1 MIQQQWLVRLLNVRP
16 EEKKPVLYLMTFSF
30 FVGLAMTFYFAA
42 ANAIFL
48 KHFQSYMISV
58 SYMASGVIVFAAWW
72 LLSRLDRRLN
82 LPRQLIVKFL
92 FVFITVASISTGV
105 WMFDS
110 PWLVFIMFTWIRI
123 LVYVTLVTF
132 WGLAGKLFNIRQGKR
147 VFGLLGIGEVI
158 SIIIGYFSVPLLLR
172 FLKAADLLFLSSG
185 ALFFCLIFVFII
197 LRVFRA
203 ELTETGAAPGKIIPE
218 KDKGPDYWTLVKKP
232 YYLVISFMALLPIFG
247 YLFVDFLFLAQTK
260 KEFANNPETIAG
272 FFGIFLGFVAVIE
285 LLFKF
290 VSGRFLSKYGV
301 KPSLISLPL
310 ILFAGIILAAISG
323 TLYGPVGMF
332 FAFIALAR
340 LFERSVRSAIYEPA
354 FQLLYQ
360 PLPPG
365 HRLIF
370 QNQIEGIPKASGTV
384 ITGAVILLF
393 SSVVTFNLVHYS
405 WFFIAVLGVWIWLA
419 FRMYEQYR
427 SMLKTKLGELRK
439 DEGEIQPVKELIQR
453 NLMDSECADL
463 LETIRT
469 LYASHPVV
477 VEEVLP
483 EIYRNAD
490 EAKKNILL
498 DFIGNNQMMSLQP
511 FLRKELADLDHS
523 NIPDKVE
530 DIFKKLSNSE
540 LHQSGY
546 LSGLSQSGNPAD
558 RRKAAR
564 IIGASGRYD
573 TFRLLTGLMKDT
585 DPWVRREA
593 VLSAGRTRRIELW
606 PYIIENLADY
616 RFASVA
622 RSGLKMIGEP
632 VLSDLERLFDKSG
645 DSPDT
650 RLNIISIF
658 EAVESPQSLKFLR
671 SRIFHPD
678 KNIRKRILAALS
690 MHNYRAT
697 VAESAG
703 IKNYIEE
710 AVENIIWIHAS
721 ILDVRKSV
729 QADDLQMALLDQ
741 LEEDKEYLFLLLSL
755 LYEPKTIR
763 HIRENIESRDTTARV
778 YALEIGDMLI
788 GEDIKQILFPV
799 FEEMSMQERLQRFE
813 ARFPQEQLE
822 PLQRIIDIIYR
833 DSASSGYWAKACA
846 IENMVSLES
855 KESDL
860 ITTVLAATMVHPHP
874 LMAGQ
879 AAWTMRRLNEHSFM
893 ETSARLASAGQL
905 PATSILHTIRNSE
918 PGSRPLLFEQTKMV
932 KSTELFY
939 NISENDIVN
948 ILLKHP
954 EIQCYRIQDDAGAD
968 PVVSGMTLA
977 GEGCRVVM
985 PDYVFF
991 ELVAISTDLARSFL
1005 SYTHK
1010 KPLKE
1015 GS

>member
-1 MIQQQWLVRLLNVRP
+1 MTKQQWLVKLLNVRP
-16 EEKKPVLYLMTFSF
+16 EEKRPVLYLMTFSF

-58 SYMASGVIVFAAWW
+58 SYMASGVIVFVAWW

-92 FVFITVASISTGV
+92 FLFVTVASISTGV
-105 WMFDS
+105 WLFDA
-110 PWLVFIMFTWIRI
+110 PWLVFVMFTWIRI

-147 VFGLLGIGEVI
+147 VFGLLGIGEVV

-185 ALFFCLIFVFII
+185 ALLFCLLFVFII
-197 LRVFRA
+197 LRAFRD
-203 ELTETGAAPGKIIPE
+203 ELADARVMP
-218 KDKGPDYWTLVKKP
+218 DRVALQSDNGPDYWTLIQKP
-232 YYLVISFMALLPIFG
+232 YYGIISLMALLPIFG
-247 YLFVDFLFLAQTK
+247 YLFVDFLFLSQTK

-272 FFGIFLGFVAVIE
+272 FFGIFLGVVAVIE

-290 VSGRFLSKYGV
+290 VSGRFLSRYGV
-301 KPSLISLPL
+301 KPSLLSLPL
-310 ILFAGIILAAISG
+310 ILFSGVILAAVSG

-340 LFERSVRSAIYEPA
+340 LFERSVRSAVYEPA

-393 SSVVTFNLVHYS
+393 STVVTFNLVHYS

-419 FRMYEQYR
+419 FKMYDQYR

-439 DEGEIQPVKELIQR
+439 EESDRQPLKELLKR
-453 NLMDSECADL
+453 NLVDADVVDL
-463 LETIRT
+463 PETIRS
-469 LYASHPVV
+469 LYAAYPLLL
-477 VEEVLP
+477 EEIFP
-483 EIYRNAD
+483 EVFRASD
-490 EAKKNILL
+490 RDKKAILL
-498 DFIGNNQMMSLQP
+498 DFAGDYHLAALQH
-511 FLRKELADLDHS
+511 FLRKEPEQSEEVEISEKRKEILGVLTDNKWQQYEYLTGLITS
-523 NIPDKVE
+523 PDRSK
-530 DIFKKLSNSE
+530 
-540 LHQSGY
+540 
-546 LSGLSQSGNPAD
+546 
-558 RRKAAR
+558 RRLAAR
-564 IIGASGRYD
+564 IIGTSGRYN
-573 TFRLLTGLMKDT
+573 TFRLLVGVMKDQ

-593 VLSAGRTRRIELW
+593 ILSAGRTRRIELW
-606 PYIIENLADY
+606 PFILENLTDC

-622 RSGLKMIGEP
+622 KAGLKMIGEP
-632 VLSDLERLFDKSG
+632 VLPDLERLFDKSG

-650 RLNIISIF
+650 QINIISIF
-658 EAVESPQSLKFLR
+658 ESIDTSLSLRFLK

-678 KNIRKRILAALS
+678 RQIRKRILAALS
-690 MHNYRAT
+690 LRSYQAT

-703 IKNYIEE
+703 LKNYLEE

-721 ILDVRKSV
+721 ILDIRRAGPS
-729 QADDLQMALLDQ
+729 DELQVALLDR

-763 HIRENIESRDTTARV
+763 HIRENIESRDSTARV

-788 GEDIKQILFPV
+788 SEEIKQILFPV

-813 ARFPQEQLE
+813 ARFPQEQLD
-822 PLQRIIDIIYR
+822 PFHRIIDIIHR
-833 DSASSGYWAKACA
+833 NSTLTGLWIKACA
-846 IENMVSLES
+846 MERIVSIDRADQEMVF
-855 KESDL
+855 K
-860 ITTVLAATMVHPHP
+860 VLAANLVHPHP
-874 LMAGQ
+874 LIAAQ
-879 AAWTMRRLNEHSFM
+879 AAWVMYRLEKTLLT
-893 ETSARLASAGQL
+893 ETFSRLASTEN
-905 PATSILHTIRNSE
+905 PAINSIANIIGEKASGT
-918 PGSRPLLFEQTKMV
+918 GLLLYDLVRMV

-939 NISENDIVN
+939 STSENDIVN

-954 EIQCYRIQDDAGAD
+954 EIKCYISTEDSGAY
-968 PVVSGMTLA
+968 PVT
-977 GEGCRVVM
+977 EGLKIGGDGCFVVI
-985 PDYVFF
+985 PDYVLF
-991 ELVAISTDLARSFL
+991 ELVAVYNDLARNFL
-1005 SYTHK
+1005 LYTHN